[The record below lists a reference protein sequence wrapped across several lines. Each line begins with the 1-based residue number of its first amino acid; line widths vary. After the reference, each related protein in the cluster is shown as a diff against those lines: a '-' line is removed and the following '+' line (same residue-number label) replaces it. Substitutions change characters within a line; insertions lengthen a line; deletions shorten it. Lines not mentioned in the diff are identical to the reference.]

1 MATRI
6 KAERQYLM
14 AVSIMNGIITLI
26 EDDGTIQCYRQRGI
40 TRLSKAAIEQEVRGG
55 RLVSS
60 WMKYRELPANFSI
73 YFVDPEI
80 MGRALAT
87 YPLVLKANRDAA
99 RAKRVRH

>member
-40 TRLSKAAIEQEVRGG
+40 TRLSKAA
-55 RLVSS
+55 
-60 WMKYRELPANFSI
+60 W
-73 YFVDPEI
+73 
-80 MGRALAT
+80 
-87 YPLVLKANRDAA
+87 
-99 RAKRVRH
+99 